1 MSLESRSAFERRAQ
15 LIASLAVKD
24 PLADAAFHQFKL
36 DYEAASGSATAK
48 NSVRSIASGQAGSDL
63 PETTLRLATSESEST
78 YFEIYWAD
86 RVRLTSTRFAGGEWH
101 WRLCTAAGIALARG
115 GGYRSEAECF
125 SAIEIVRRVAG
136 AAPVRHRQD
145 GSYS

>member
-1 MSLESRSAFERRAQ
+1 MSPKSRSAFERRAQ
-15 LIASLAVKD
+15 LIASLAVED

-36 DYEAASGSATAK
+36 DYEAASRSATAK
-48 NSVRSIASGQAGSDL
+48 NPVRSIALGQAGSDL
-63 PETTLRLATSESEST
+63 PETRLRLAGSESELT

-86 RVRLTSTRFAGGEWH
+86 WVRLTSTRFAGGEWH

-125 SAIEIVRRVAG
+125 SAIDIVRRVAG
-136 AAPVRHRQD
+136 STPVRHRQD